1 MLPRKRNET
10 TGEFLRGK
18 ILWKSTNRTGEKP
31 VDIMPR
37 DIVDQVRSVL
47 QNANRGKGDIPN
59 YLTAFQIL
67 ERLPPQLRDQLIAE
81 RGIGG
86 RGCGTSY
93 AAPSVVSDAAEMLG
107 EHVKIEYMDS
117 TGVSVQV
124 AGQAV
129 TPSNEVCAL
138 YRLS

>member
-18 ILWKSTNRTGEKP
+18 ILWKITNRTGEKP

-47 QNANRGKGDIPN
+47 QNANRGKGYIPN

-67 ERLPPQLRDQLIAE
+67 ERP
-81 RGIGG
+81 
-86 RGCGTSY
+86 
-93 AAPSVVSDAAEMLG
+93 AAPTS
-107 EHVKIEYMDS
+107 
-117 TGVSVQV
+117 
-124 AGQAV
+124 
-129 TPSNEVCAL
+129 
-138 YRLS
+138 